1 MQYSSSKAL
10 LIKAVGLSVFALA
23 VYAGS
28 ASTANAQFVFTPCNG
43 CTESQRENLAQTLGM
58 GKHLIADFA
67 DNTLDGY
74 IVSRE
79 SNGGSGHYIYEFD
92 PLEITDSQ
100 KDAFDEYDKLI
111 TVYHANAIFQA
122 VPQSRPEG
130 YPTGTDQGSAVDWA
144 SNPAYYNAIN
154 SYLAA
159 LQSAGAYAGWAHAQT
174 IVALAALQTG
184 YVVTNYSPTIDFVIT
199 TPQGAIITFEW
210 GQSGKAV
217 LKSVVDQYGNIIPIR
232 DYSGTTRFGGSYNVG
247 DGGEPGYSDALKE
260 YLHSLGA
267 TIGAQC
273 VNGTLACIDGGGE
286 RTCEWV
292 RCF

>member
-1 MQYSSSKAL
+1 MQYSLSKAP
-10 LIKAVGLSVFALA
+10 LIKAAGLSVFALA

-28 ASTANAQFVFTPCNG
+28 ASTANAQFVLTPCNG
-43 CTESQRENLAQTLGM
+43 CTESQRENLAQTLGI

-74 IVSRE
+74 TVSRE

-100 KDAFDEYDKLI
+100 KDAFDDYYKLI
-111 TVYHANAIFQA
+111 TVYHANSVIQA
-122 VPQSRPEG
+122 VPQNRPAG
-130 YPTGTDQGSAVDWA
+130 YPTGTDQGSAIDWA
-144 SNPAYYNAIN
+144 TNPAYYNAIN

-159 LQSAGAYAGWAHAQT
+159 LQSAGAYAGWAHVQT

-184 YVVTNYSPTIDFVIT
+184 YVVTNYSPVIEFIIT
-199 TPQGAIITFEW
+199 TPQGAVVTFEW

-217 LKSVVDQYGNIIPIR
+217 LQSIVDQNGNNIPIR
-232 DYSGTTRFGGSYNVG
+232 NYSGQTKIGGSYSTG
-247 DGGEPGYSDALKE
+247 RDPGYSGILKD
-260 YLHSLGA
+260 YLGVLGA
-267 TIGAQC
+267 TISAQC
-273 VNGTLACIDGGGE
+273 VNGALACVDGNGVS
-286 RTCEWV
+286 TCTWT